1 MIPQGEFRAL
11 FKDFTG
17 PETFRKFVSALH
29 HNTSATSRLRFWQQD
44 LWESFL
50 SSRPDCYMS
59 VEDLQAK
66 LRICEL
72 HEMELIPEEVPV
84 FRGCI
89 DYAPDFLAEMA
100 SSFPHA
106 RLRQVMVSESY
117 ERTTAT
123 KWYCPACDEIQ
134 NQSRWSRT

>member
-1 MIPQGEFRAL
+1 MIPQDDFRAL

-17 PETFRKFVSALH
+17 PETFRKFVKELYR
-29 HNTSATSRLRFWQQD
+29 NTSLASRLRFWQQD

-50 SSRPDCYMS
+50 CSHPDCTMT
-59 VEDLQAK
+59 VEELQAI

-72 HEMELIPEEVPV
+72 HEIELIPVEVPS

-89 DYAPDFLAEMA
+89 DYAPDFLAERA

-106 RLRQVMVSESY
+106 RLSQVMVSESY
-117 ERTTAT
+117 KRATAT
-123 KWYCPACDEIQ
+123 IWYCPACDEIQ
-134 NQSRWSRT
+134 NQSRWSNT